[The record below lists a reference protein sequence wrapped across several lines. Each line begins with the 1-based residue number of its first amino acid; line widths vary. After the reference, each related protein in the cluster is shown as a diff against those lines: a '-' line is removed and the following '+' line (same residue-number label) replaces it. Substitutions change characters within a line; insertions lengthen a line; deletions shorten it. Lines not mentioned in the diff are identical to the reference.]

1 MSHWSVYSPCYFF
14 SKFENEKI
22 ESKIVKTGG
31 LINAATLM
39 SQAAAIVYT
48 AKPIASYLIAQCHA
62 KVLYKFRVSLNIQ
75 ALQKRG

>member
-1 MSHWSVYSPCYFF
+1 MSHWSVYSPRYFF

-22 ESKIVKTGG
+22 ESKIVKNRR
-31 LINAATLM
+31 INAATLM
-39 SQAAAIVYT
+39 SQAATIVYT